1 MSRRQMPRKEEQV
14 ADSLKESPVRW
25 KRAVRE
31 TTEHGPG
38 AAMVKQM
45 GYIPF
50 LEVAIDGC
58 TRYRANE
65 I

>member
-1 MSRRQMPRKEEQV
+1 M
-14 ADSLKESPVRW
+14 LKESPVRW
-25 KRAVRE
+25 KRVVRE

-50 LEVAIDGC
+50 PEVAIDGC
-58 TRYRANE
+58 TRYSANE